1 MTFPGIYP
9 KQLQIPQIPATAA
22 CTCIVLIAEFFIMAT
37 QSRNNPCLLTDECI
51 NKMRCSNKMEYY
63 SVMKR
68 SEVLLHVA
76 TWINLE
82 NILRVKEDIHKGS

>member
-9 KQLQIPQIPATAA
+9 KQLQIPQIPATVA
-22 CTCIVLIAEFFIMAT
+22 CTCIVLIAEFLIMAT
-37 QSRNNPCLLTDECI
+37 QSRNNSCLLTDECI
-51 NKMRCSNKMEYY
+51 NTMCYSNKMEYY

-68 SEVLLHVA
+68 SEVLLHVT

-82 NILRVKEDIHKGS
+82 NIMRVKEAIYKGS

>member
-9 KQLQIPQIPATAA
+9 KQLQIPQIPATVA
-22 CTCIVLIAEFFIMAT
+22 CTCIVLIAEFLIMAT

-51 NKMRCSNKMEYY
+51 NKMCYSNKMEYY

-68 SEVLLHVA
+68 SEVLLHVT

-82 NILRVKEDIHKGS
+82 NIMRVKEAIHKGS